1 MIKTIKKDILNI
13 LIVIFAVVA
22 VTFLVPYFYSIF
34 TTIPGK
40 MFAGIFVYALYIAII
55 LFVNFILEKG
65 NASSLGFQ
73 KEKVIKQIK
82 IGLFLAMFL
91 ISVFVLIPLL
101 FGINKTDLLPHKA
114 KNIGIMIYE
123 VMHRLFFVGVGEEL
137 IFRGY
142 LYTKFKNLTKS
153 GVTTVIITSIL
164 FGFWHI
170 ILSGSIAQVI
180 VTTII
185 GLFFGFARLKIKD
198 CSITSVSIAHGL
210 YDALLAVLS
219 WCLI

>member
-101 FGINKTDLLPHKA
+101 FGINETDLLPHKA

>member
-185 GLFFGFARLKIKD
+185 GLLFGFARLKIKD